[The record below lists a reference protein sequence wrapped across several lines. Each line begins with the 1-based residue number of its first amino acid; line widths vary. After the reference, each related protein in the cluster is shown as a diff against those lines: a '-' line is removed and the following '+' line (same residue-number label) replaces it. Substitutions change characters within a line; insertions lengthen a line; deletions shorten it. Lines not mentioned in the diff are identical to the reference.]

1 MKLTEQEYK
10 ALEEI
15 VGPEYIT
22 QEPVIMESYNQVW
35 GNKLAFG
42 DKRHNPPAAV
52 LLPANTAEVQAI
64 VKYCNK
70 AGILFKASARAFEY
84 VATKLS
90 SERGILLELK
100 RMNKILE
107 IDTKNMHAVVE
118 PYVCVWELQ
127 NAAGKVGLYTGK
139 PGVGFTASV
148 ISLACCHQEMTISQ
162 LIPAVTAATCS
173 AVNGF
178 YRPERYCI
186 WAQPAGKGA
195 GSQEMAPDSA

>member
-1 MKLTEQEYK
+1 MKLTNEEYK
-10 ALEEI
+10 ALEDI

-52 LLPANTAEVQAI
+52 LLPANTEEIQAI

-90 SERGILLELK
+90 QRAGHPSGIKADE
-100 RMNKILE
+100 
-107 IDTKNMHAVVE
+107 
-118 PYVCVWELQ
+118 
-127 NAAGKVGLYTGK
+127 
-139 PGVGFTASV
+139 
-148 ISLACCHQEMTISQ
+148 
-162 LIPAVTAATCS
+162 
-173 AVNGF
+173 
-178 YRPERYCI
+178 
-186 WAQPAGKGA
+186 
-195 GSQEMAPDSA
+195 PDSGNRCQEHACRCRALRYGMGAAECRRQGWSLHRETRCGIHRLGNFPGLLPSGDDHLPALYQRLRAQRSGL